1 MTIAIKTITPEQRL
15 AQLGIVLPAVSAP
28 RGNFDAYVLDGGLLY
43 LSGKGS
49 PLREDVAIVPKVGR
63 EITAE
68 EARQH
73 ARTVGLHLIA
83 TMQAALGNL
92 SRVRRV
98 VKVLG
103 MVNATPDFMQHTEVV
118 NGCSDLLVEVFG
130 ENGKKPKYRDV
141 PGLCKAATLA
151 EIEAQGWS
159 LNPGRYVGVAAGEEV
174 SDEDFKAQFEALNEE
189 LERLTKEARGLEERI
204 AVNAAEIL
212 GA

>member
-1 MTIAIKTITPEQRL
+1 MTIATDIATKTITPEQRL
-15 AQLGIVLPAVSAP
+15 EQLGIVLPTVSAP
-28 RGNFDAYVLDGGLLY
+28 RGNFEAYVLDGSLLY

-49 PLREDVAIVPKVGR
+49 PLRDDMASVPKVGR

-83 TMQAALGNL
+83 TIQAALGDL

-130 ENGKKPKYRDV
+130 DAGRHARSAVGVGSLPRGFAV
-141 PGLCKAATLA
+141 
-151 EIEAQGWS
+151 EIEAI
-159 LNPGRYVGVAAGEEV
+159 V
-174 SDEDFKAQFEALNEE
+174 SVKD
-189 LERLTKEARGLEERI
+189 
-204 AVNAAEIL
+204 
-212 GA
+212 